1 MAYEF
6 QVRTTAGV
14 ESNVH
19 EGATRAS
26 GAPPALRGKRIGAG
40 DGVLRWSVR
49 GRFTV
54 VIPNNM
60 AVRSGE
66 RDGSV
71 TLQDMGS
78 GSYVVVSVTG
88 AELSR
93 ELYPDSQ
100 GRDVHALLN
109 QIVASAALTE

>member
-1 MAYEF
+1 M
-6 QVRTTAGV
+6 
-14 ESNVH
+14 
-19 EGATRAS
+19 
-26 GAPPALRGKRIGAG
+26 
-40 DGVLRWSVR
+40 LRWSVR

-88 AELSR
+88 TELSR

-100 GRDVHALLN
+100 GRDVHALLDRV
-109 QIVASAALTE
+109 VASVTATR